1 MKKRGNMDYKKERDL
16 HWFKSDFRIN
26 WLNFFAWIVFV
37 PVFAFFSWYGLYKLV
52 MWVMY
57 G

>member
-52 MWVMY
+52 MWMMY

>member
-1 MKKRGNMDYKKERDL
+1 MDYKKERDL

-26 WLNFFAWIVFV
+26 WLNFFVWIVFV